1 MQRMQRELEQL
12 RIVREPDL
20 DELQRARTGEEAS
33 RAELL
38 AMVHVVHDERRAVAG
53 ELEWLTDH
61 NRDLEAQ
68 PNQLHVEHFNERSAA
83 SHPPTQTHR
92 HTQTHALTHAHTH
105 THTHTYTRTHTRA
118 HTRAR
123 AHTHTNTWT

>member
-12 RIVREPDL
+12 RIVREPEL

-53 ELEWLTDH
+53 ELEWLTDQ

-68 PNQLHVEHFNERSAA
+68 PNQLHIEHSNERSAA
-83 SHPPTQTHR
+83 SLTPTHSNTRTHT
-92 HTQTHALTHAHTH
+92 HTHTHAHTH
-105 THTHTYTRTHTRA
+105 THTQTHT
-118 HTRAR
+118 
-123 AHTHTNTWT
+123 